1 MNKRKVFGILL
12 LAFAAFTLGLCW
24 EELKREIEYQY
35 ELYQMNRELDE
46 KDRLYA
52 TPSDPMSIFPRSEY
66 VETHEDET
74 YHLDENGDDDSYER
88 EGGYVMTLE
97 ESTMVFDDEE
107 EEKGEEEED
116 KEGEE
121 TESEVNPLTEE
132 EYFMERWAKYK
143 TLEQSIVDND
153 TTAIPAKDIPIDDVI
168 KGFTPQGYYPRKAF
182 KTKDLNGDGIEDFVV
197 YFRQN
202 GSDEMVKE
210 IIKSRTTEDTTKNFF
225 EGVDN
230 DGMQI
235 LLSKGKNHFIN
246 ALTKYEC
253 LTREDLHLGEKYNYV
268 HTPVHIY
275 ILDGDK
281 LQLRQ
286 ENKYFIFRITFR
298 FIPNE
303 SLQSGWFNLMGFLVE
318 HKNSGVPW
326 GKFINFKDQMG
337 GCTCNDETQWER
349 INVDTEINLKDIDLI
364 DNSFATS
371 GYNQLTSKLR

>member
-1 MNKRKVFGILL
+1 METKKKNKRKVFGILL

-66 VETHEDET
+66 VETH
-74 YHLDENGDDDSYER
+74 HLDENGDDDSYER

-107 EEKGEEEED
+107 EEKGEEDED

-132 EYFMERWAKYK
+132 EYFMERWARYK

-168 KGFTPQGYYPRKAF
+168 KSFTPQGYYPRKAF

-202 GSDEMVKE
+202 GSDEMEKE

-235 LLSKGKNHFIN
+235 LLSKGKNQFIN

-275 ILDGDK
+275 VLDRGK

-286 ENKYFIFRITFR
+286 ENKYFIIRSVGVFSGNWKFTLPFSSIRMASNLFPLLLTNPLIKSVFPFSKRLITWVDEMAFPAIS
-298 FIPNE
+298 FHMANE
-303 SLQSGWFNLMGFLVE
+303 QESA
-318 HKNSGVPW
+318 
-326 GKFINFKDQMG
+326 D
-337 GCTCNDETQWER
+337 
-349 INVDTEINLKDIDLI
+349 
-364 DNSFATS
+364 SFE
-371 GYNQLTSKLR
+371 YPEQ